1 MPATDNHGLRGATMR
16 LRASIVDYEDG
27 PDECTIYPLG
37 VSEGER
43 MTTWLSAKEGSYVD
57 PRSMR

>member
-1 MPATDNHGLRGATMR
+1 MR